1 MESKKNS
8 GYTSD
13 KDGNKYTDKLIQI
26 ISGLLFV
33 AGIIHLYIT
42 CIDGKVGD
50 PDTIIKI
57 LEMLGLMT
65 MGLGF
70 THALRKFIER
80 KK

>member
-1 MESKKNS
+1 MEFKKIG

-13 KDGNKYTDKLIQI
+13 KEGNKYTDKLIQI

-42 CIDGKVGD
+42 SIDGKVGD